1 MIEPLWLII
10 IAAITLTNF
19 IVLSV
24 ASLVHIRNEHPN
36 PEGFLPAKAGS
47 RGAAASRY

>member
-1 MIEPLWLII
+1 MIEPLWLTL

-24 ASLVHIRNEHPN
+24 ASLIHIRNEHAN
-36 PEGFLPAKAGS
+36 PRGFVPAKTGS
-47 RGAAASRY
+47 GGAAASRF